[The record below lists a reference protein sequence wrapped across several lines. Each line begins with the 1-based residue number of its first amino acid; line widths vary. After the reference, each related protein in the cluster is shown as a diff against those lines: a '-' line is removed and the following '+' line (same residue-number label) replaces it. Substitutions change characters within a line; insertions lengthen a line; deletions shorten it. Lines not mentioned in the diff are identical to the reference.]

1 MIVDLC
7 YCYGRGGVLILFLHQ
22 YTTLN
27 VKGVTKKKVF
37 RDQMKNMNKYVK
49 SRQSKKFLTVTSN
62 KQTCNNDNYMGE
74 KLVALCRKWASR
86 SINGG
91 TVYIDKSIVNRSP
104 ILDILWWV
112 LVECPYRLKKYSCFF
127 FSLDRDKANWF
138 FFFIWIHIEKHSKIF
153 GLKKHPPL
161 K

>member
-127 FSLDRDKANWF
+127 FFSWPRQSQLIF
-138 FFFIWIHIEKHSKIF
+138 FFYLDSYWKAQ
-153 GLKKHPPL
+153 
-161 K
+161 